1 MVLLFI
7 VLLMIWLFQWKCVF
21 LYRVLYYKALMTLK
35 QIPFHTIWI
44 LLCMLMLTACSSE
57 ENPIPFQMDSETL
70 AKRYALVDLHLH
82 LDGSLSMEDVRYM
95 ASIENVDLPANDA
108 ELEKKLTCPENCEN
122 LNDYLTCFD
131 LPVSVMQS
139 PTTIAYSV
147 SSLVR
152 RLDAQGLV
160 YAEIC
165 YAPQL
170 HLQKGMTQD
179 EVVAAS
185 IEGLEQGLSVC
196 QNGFK
201 ANLILCCMRGEG
213 NDELNMETV
222 RMAKK
227 YLGQG
232 VVAVDLAGAEA
243 LYPTAKYCETFAYAR
258 ELGVPFTIHAGEAD
272 GVESMELAMDFGARR
287 IGHGIRSWND
297 AATRARVK
305 AEDVCLT
312 FTPTSNLQT
321 KALNISSVAQYP
333 LHVYLEEGVPVCIN
347 TDNMTVSGTTLH
359 REFQKLFDVQLLT
372 ADEAETIV
380 ETAIRHSFVSEG
392 EKEELLATAKERMKK

>member
-1 MVLLFI
+1 MMTAKKNILRA
-7 VLLMIWLFQWKCVF
+7 IWV
-21 LYRVLYYKALMTLK
+21 
-35 QIPFHTIWI
+35 PIW
-44 LLCMLMLTACSSE
+44 MLMLMACSSE
-57 ENPIPFQMDSETL
+57 DNSPLLYSDAEAL
-70 AKRYALVDLHLH
+70 AERYALVDLHLH

-95 ASIENVDLPANDA
+95 AGIEDVILPEDSS
-108 ELEKKLTCPENCEN
+108 ELAHLLTCPEDCED

-139 PTTIAYSV
+139 RTTIAYSV
-147 SSLVR
+147 SSLVK

-160 YAEIC
+160 YAEIR

-185 IEGLEQGLSVC
+185 IEGLREGLSAC
-196 QNGFK
+196 RNGFK
-201 ANLILCCMRGEG
+201 ANLILCCMRGDG

-232 VVAVDLAGAEA
+232 VVALDLAGAEA
-243 LYPTAKYCETFAYAR
+243 LFPTTKYSETFAYAK
-258 ELGVPFTIHAGEAD
+258 ELGVPFTIHAGEAA
-272 GVESMELAMDFGARR
+272 GVESMQEAMDFGAQRM
-287 IGHGIRSWND
+287 GHGIRSWND

-305 AEDVCLT
+305 ELDICLT

-321 KALNISSVAQYP
+321 KALDISSISQYP
-333 LHVYLEEGVPVCIN
+333 LRVFLDEGVPVCIN
-347 TDNMTVSGTTLH
+347 TDNMTVSGTTL
-359 REFQKLFDVQLLT
+359 RNEFQKVFEAKLLT
-372 ADEAETIV
+372 ASEAETMV
-380 ETAIRHSFVSEG
+380 ETAIRHAFVSED
-392 EKEELLATAKERMKK
+392 EKEDLLATAKARMKDM

>member
-1 MVLLFI
+1 
-7 VLLMIWLFQWKCVF
+7 
-21 LYRVLYYKALMTLK
+21 MTRNLT
-35 QIPFHTIWI
+35 FSFFI
-44 LLCMLMLTACSSE
+44 LLLSTLFFLTSSCSSDD
-57 ENPIPFQMDSETL
+57 NPGLSEDNAETL
-70 AKRYALVDLHLH
+70 AGRYALVDLHLH

-95 ASIENVDLPANDA
+95 AHIEDIDLPENDA
-108 ELEKKLTCPENCEN
+108 ELEKKLICPVNCEN

-185 IEGLEQGLSVC
+185 IEGLKQGLSAC
-196 QNGFK
+196 RNGFK
-201 ANLILCCMRGEG
+201 ANLILCCMRGED
-213 NDELNMETV
+213 NDDLNMETV
-222 RMAKK
+222 RMARK
-227 YLGQG
+227 YLGRG
-232 VVAVDLAGAEA
+232 VVAADLAGAET
-243 LYPTAKYCETFAYAR
+243 LFPTAKYRETFAYAR
-258 ELGVPFTIHAGEAD
+258 ELGVPFTIHAGEAA
-272 GVESMELAMDFGARR
+272 GVESMKEAMDFGARR

-297 AATRARVK
+297 AATRTRVK
-305 AEDVCLT
+305 EENVCLT

-321 KALNISSVAQYP
+321 KAVEGVKSIAQYP
-333 LHVYLEEGVPVCIN
+333 LRVFLNEGIPVCIN
-347 TDNMTVSGTTLH
+347 TDNMTVSGTTLQ
-359 REFQKLFDVQLLT
+359 REFQQLFAAGLLT
-372 ADEAETIV
+372 ANEAEHIV
-380 ETAIRHSFVSEG
+380 ETAIRHTFVG
-392 EKEELLATAKERMKK
+392 EAGQQALLATARKRMKK

>member
-1 MVLLFI
+1 MHKLGYFIFI
-7 VLLMIWLFQWKCVF
+7 VCC
-21 LYRVLYYKALMTLK
+21 TLA
-35 QIPFHTIWI
+35 FA
-44 LLCMLMLTACSSE
+44 ACSSDE
-57 ENPIPFQMDSETL
+57 DVYLPQEDGKAL
-70 AKRYALVDLHLH
+70 AERYALVDLHLH

-95 ASIENVDLPANDA
+95 AGIEDVTLPQDSA
-108 ELEKKLTCPENCEN
+108 ELARLLTCPVDCED

-139 PTTIAYSV
+139 RTTIVYSV

-179 EVVAAS
+179 EVVVAS
-185 IEGLEQGLSVC
+185 IEGLREGLSAC
-196 QNGFK
+196 RNGFK

-227 YLGQG
+227 YIGQG
-232 VVAVDLAGAEA
+232 IVALDLAGAEA
-243 LYPTAKYCETFAYAR
+243 LYPTANYRETFAYAR

-272 GVESMELAMDFGARR
+272 GVESMQQAMDFGARR

-297 AATRARVK
+297 AATRARVR
-305 AEDVCLT
+305 EQDVCLT

-321 KALNISSVAQYP
+321 KAVDGISSMAQYP
-333 LHVYLEEGVPVCIN
+333 LRVFLDEGIPVCIN
-347 TDNMTVSGTTLH
+347 TDNMTVSGTTLR
-359 REFQKLFDVQLLT
+359 REFQQLFDAGLIS
-372 ADEAETIV
+372 ADEAEHIV
-380 ETAIRHSFVSEG
+380 ETAIRHTFVSEA
-392 EKEELLATAKERMKK
+392 EQEELLETARRRMKK

>member
-1 MVLLFI
+1 
-7 VLLMIWLFQWKCVF
+7 
-21 LYRVLYYKALMTLK
+21 
-35 QIPFHTIWI
+35 
-44 LLCMLMLTACSSE
+44 
-57 ENPIPFQMDSETL
+57 
-70 AKRYALVDLHLH
+70 
-82 LDGSLSMEDVRYM
+82 MEDVRYM
-95 ASIENVDLPANDA
+95 AGIEDVALPQDSA
-108 ELEKKLTCPENCEN
+108 ELVRLLTCPVDCED

-139 PTTIAYSV
+139 RTTIAYSV
-147 SSLVR
+147 SSLVK

-185 IEGLEQGLSVC
+185 VAGLREGLAAC
-196 QNGFK
+196 RNGFK

-213 NDELNMETV
+213 NDDLNMETL

-232 VVAVDLAGAEA
+232 VVAADLAGAEA
-243 LYPTAKYCETFAYAR
+243 LFPTANYRETFAYAR

-272 GVESMELAMDFGARR
+272 GVESMQLAMDFGARR

-305 AEDVCLT
+305 ELDVCLT

-321 KALNISSVAQYP
+321 KAVEGVNNIAQYP
-333 LHVYLEEGVPVCIN
+333 LRVFLDEGIPVCIN
-347 TDNMTVSGTTLH
+347 TDNMTVSGTTLQ
-359 REFQKLFDVQLLT
+359 REFQNLFDAALLT
-372 ADEAETIV
+372 AAEAETIV
-380 ETAIRHSFVSEG
+380 ETAIRHTFLSEA
-392 EKEELLATAKERMKK
+392 EQEEILAEARRRMKNENEK

>member
-1 MVLLFI
+1 MHKLGYFIFI
-7 VLLMIWLFQWKCVF
+7 VCC
-21 LYRVLYYKALMTLK
+21 TLA
-35 QIPFHTIWI
+35 FA
-44 LLCMLMLTACSSE
+44 ACSSDE
-57 ENPIPFQMDSETL
+57 DVYLPQEDGKAL
-70 AKRYALVDLHLH
+70 AERYALVDLHLH

-95 ASIENVDLPANDA
+95 AGIEDVALPQDSA
-108 ELEKKLTCPENCEN
+108 ELARLLTCPVDCED

-139 PTTIAYSV
+139 QTTIAYSV
-147 SSLVR
+147 SSLVK

-185 IEGLEQGLSVC
+185 VAGLREGLAAC
-196 QNGFK
+196 RNGFK

-213 NDELNMETV
+213 NDDLNRETL

-232 VVAVDLAGAEA
+232 VVAADLAGAEA
-243 LYPTAKYCETFAYAR
+243 LFPTTNYRETFAYAR

-272 GVESMELAMDFGARR
+272 GVESMNEAMNLGARR

-297 AATRARVK
+297 AATRSRVK
-305 AEDVCLT
+305 ERGICLSLC
-312 FTPTSNLQT
+312 PTSNLQT
-321 KALNISSVAQYP
+321 KALAGVSSMAQYP
-333 LHVYLEEGVPVCIN
+333 LRIFINEGIPVCIN
-347 TDNMTVSGTTLH
+347 TDNMTVSGTTLRH
-359 REFQKLFDVQLLT
+359 EFQQLFDAGLLT
-372 ADEAETIV
+372 AAEAETIV
-380 ETAIRHSFVSEG
+380 ETAIRHAFVSEA
-392 EKEELLATAKERMKK
+392 EQEELLQTARIRIINSI

>member
-1 MVLLFI
+1 MTTKKKILYAIWVSIWVLL
-7 VLLMIWLFQWKCVF
+7 
-21 LYRVLYYKALMTLK
+21 
-35 QIPFHTIWI
+35 
-44 LLCMLMLTACSSE
+44 LTACSNDE
-57 ENPIPFQMDSETL
+57 HAVLPQEDTEAL
-70 AKRYALVDLHLH
+70 AGRYALVDLHLH

-95 ASIENVDLPANDA
+95 AGIEDVALPQDSS
-108 ELEKKLTCPENCEN
+108 ELARLLNCPEDCED

-139 PTTIAYSV
+139 RTTIAYSV
-147 SSLVR
+147 SSLVK

-170 HLQKGMTQD
+170 HLQKGLTQD

-185 IEGLEQGLSVC
+185 IEGLREGLSAC
-196 QNGFK
+196 RNGFK

-232 VVAVDLAGAEA
+232 IVALDLAGAET
-243 LYPTAKYCETFAYAR
+243 LYPTANYRETFAYAR

-272 GVESMELAMDFGARR
+272 GVESMNEAMDFGARR

-297 AATRARVK
+297 ATTRARVK
-305 AEDVCLT
+305 AEDICLA

-321 KALNISSVAQYP
+321 KAVDVKSMAEYP
-333 LHVYLEEGVPVCIN
+333 LRVFLNEGIPVCIN
-347 TDNMTVSGTTLH
+347 TDNMTVSGTTLR
-359 REFQKLFDVQLLT
+359 REFQKLFDAGLLT

-380 ETAIRHSFVSEG
+380 ETAIRHTFVSEA
-392 EKEELLATAKERMKK
+392 EQEELLTKAKNRMNK

>member
-1 MVLLFI
+1 MTRKIWYVIWLPVWVLL
-7 VLLMIWLFQWKCVF
+7 
-21 LYRVLYYKALMTLK
+21 
-35 QIPFHTIWI
+35 
-44 LLCMLMLTACSSE
+44 LTACSNDD
-57 ENPIPFQMDSETL
+57 NPTLPLEDTGEL

-95 ASIENVDLPANDA
+95 AHIEDVDLPEQDA
-108 ELEKKLTCPENCEN
+108 ELEKKLTCPVNCES

-165 YAPQL
+165 YAPQQ
-170 HLQKGMTQD
+170 HLKKGLTQD

-185 IEGLEQGLSVC
+185 VEGLRQGLATC
-196 QNGFK
+196 RNGFK

-213 NDELNMETV
+213 NDDLNMETV
-222 RMAKK
+222 RIARK

-232 VVAVDLAGAEA
+232 VVALDLAGAEA
-243 LYPTAKYCETFAYAR
+243 LFPTAKYRETFAYAR

-272 GVESMELAMDFGARR
+272 GVESMKDAMDYGARR

-297 AATRARVK
+297 AATRVRVK
-305 AEDVCLT
+305 KEDICLAIA
-312 FTPTSNLQT
+312 PTSNLQT
-321 KALNISSVAQYP
+321 KAVDGVNSIEQYP
-333 LHVYLEEGVPVCIN
+333 LRVFLDEGIPVCIN
-347 TDNMTVSGTTLH
+347 TDNMTVSGTTLQK
-359 REFQKLFDVQLLT
+359 EFQQLFAAGLLT
-372 ADEAETIV
+372 VNEAETIV
-380 ETAIRHSFVSEG
+380 ETAIRHTFVG
-392 EKEELLATAKERMKK
+392 EAERQALLATAKARMKRNRTNDA

>member
-1 MVLLFI
+1 MKKRWHV
-7 VLLMIWLFQWKCVF
+7 
-21 LYRVLYYKALMTLK
+21 
-35 QIPFHTIWI
+35 I
-44 LLCMLMLTACSSE
+44 LSLCCMLAFAACSSDDDVNLPQE
-57 ENPIPFQMDSETL
+57 DSKSL
-70 AKRYALVDLHLH
+70 AERYALVDLHLH

-95 ASIENVDLPANDA
+95 AGIEDVTLPQDSA
-108 ELEKKLTCPENCEN
+108 ELARLLTCPVDCED

-139 PTTIAYSV
+139 RTTIAYSV

-170 HLQKGMTQD
+170 HLQKGLTQD

-185 IEGLEQGLSVC
+185 VAGLREGLAAC
-196 QNGFK
+196 RNGFK
-201 ANLILCCMRGEG
+201 ANLILCCMRGDG
-213 NDELNMETV
+213 NDELNRETL

-232 VVAVDLAGAEA
+232 VVAADLAGAEA
-243 LYPTAKYCETFAYAR
+243 LFPTANYRETFAYAN

-272 GVESMELAMDFGARR
+272 GVESMQLAMDYGTRR

-297 AATRARVK
+297 AATRSRVK
-305 AEDVCLT
+305 EQGICLSLC
-312 FTPTSNLQT
+312 PTSNLQT
-321 KALNISSVAQYP
+321 KALDGVSRMAQFP
-333 LHVYLEEGVPVCIN
+333 LRVFLDEGIPVCIN
-347 TDNMTVSGTTLH
+347 TDNMTVSGTTLRH
-359 REFQKLFDVQLLT
+359 EFQQLFDAGLLS
-372 ADEAETIV
+372 ADEAEHIV
-380 ETAIRHSFVSEG
+380 ETAIRHTFVSEA
-392 EKEELLATAKERMKK
+392 EQEELLATARERMNK